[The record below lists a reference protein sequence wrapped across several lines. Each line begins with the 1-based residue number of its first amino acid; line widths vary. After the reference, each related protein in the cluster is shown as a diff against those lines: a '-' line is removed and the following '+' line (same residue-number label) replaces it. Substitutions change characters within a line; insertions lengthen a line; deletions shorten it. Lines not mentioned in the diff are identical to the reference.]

1 MFADRID
8 KIIDDFKADPR
19 NKVFIDEET
28 LLSAA
33 LEETGNEITLEQLR
47 QAIKNFLSGDMD
59 GDDYSIYDG
68 AIYACAVAS
77 NHCFG
82 NPEENEDDDY
92 YSVDYELDWLENE
105 DGSFTAEV
113 RPS

>member
-28 LLSAA
+28 LLSSA
-33 LEETGNEITLEQLR
+33 LEETGNEVSLEQLR
-47 QAIKNFLSGDMD
+47 QAIKNFLNNEMD

-68 AIYACAVAS
+68 AIYACSVAS

-92 YSVDYELDWLENE
+92 YSVDYEIDWLEND

-113 RPS
+113 RPA